1 MVPYAMCWWCT
12 LVLVQVFNTVP
23 GLLLCAVQG
32 LHDEMAQVELDL
44 LEADAKNRLYQLLG
58 ERTRQEHM
66 ALDQKVCCCCFM
78 LAMSVQS
85 CPPRVWEAHS

>member
-1 MVPYAMCWWCT
+1 MIMQSKQQQQFPTAFLHSMHN
-12 LVLVQVFNTVP
+12 FI
-23 GLLLCAVQG
+23 VQG

-66 ALDQKVCCCCFM
+66 ALDQKVCCCCCIM
-78 LAMSVQS
+78 LAMQGQS
-85 CPPRVWEAHS
+85 CALSQAQ